1 MQEHPEFL
9 TVPALCERFPFV
21 KVGGVKQWLW
31 RDFHGFR
38 SQCARLVGRK
48 MLISV
53 PAFLA
58 WIDGQKTGKA
68 EGPRAA

>member
-1 MQEHPEFL
+1 MNELPDFA
-9 TVPALCERFPFV
+9 TVPDLCKRFPFV
-21 KVGGVKQWLW
+21 KAGGVKQWLW
-31 RDFHGFR
+31 RDFKGFR

-58 WIDGQKTGKA
+58 WIDAQKAG
-68 EGPRAA
+68 EGSRAA